1 MATAGKIFSKSVNPV
16 SVFMTP
22 LVAFMIYVFNTLLI
36 NGNVPKYALH
46 EELLDQLQFFIYL
59 SAGIFFISS
68 FGAIRNWFLKLPM
81 LLLISITFLTA
92 LEEINWGQVY
102 FGFYSPDYFV
112 LNNTQSELSIHNL
125 SNLQVYLH
133 SAYIEAG
140 LILSFS
146 WLILKR
152 SKFKLVVPNWYLTS
166 YFLPISIYYSLWE
179 YSRKVDYFILWN
191 QQEYFEFFFSAGIL
205 IWAITLKQKSN
216 KIKLLT

>member
-1 MATAGKIFSKSVNPV
+1 MGKNGSKIINPV

-22 LVAFMIYVFNTLLI
+22 LVAFIIYVFNTLLI
-36 NGNVPKYALH
+36 DGDVPKYALH

-68 FGAIRNWFLKLPM
+68 FRAIRNWFLKLPM

-92 LEEINWGQVY
+92 FEEINWGQVY
-102 FGFYSPDYFV
+102 FDFLSPDYFI
-112 LNNTQSELSIHNL
+112 LNSTQSELSIHNL

-191 QQEYFEFFFSAGIL
+191 QQEYFEFFFSVGIL

>member
-1 MATAGKIFSKSVNPV
+1 MGKNVSKIINPV

-22 LVAFMIYVFNTLLI
+22 LVAFIIYVFNTLLI
-36 NGNVPKYALH
+36 DGDVPKYALH

-68 FGAIRNWFLKLPM
+68 FRAIRNWFLKLPM

-102 FGFYSPDYFV
+102 FGFYSPDYFF

-146 WLILKR
+146 WLILKKSR
-152 SKFKLVVPNWYLTS
+152 FKLVVPNWYLTS

-191 QQEYFEFFFSAGIL
+191 QQEYFEFFFSVGIL

>member
-1 MATAGKIFSKSVNPV
+1 MGKNVSKIINPV

-22 LVAFMIYVFNTLLI
+22 LVAFIIYVFNTLLI
-36 NGNVPKYALH
+36 DGDVPKYALH

-68 FGAIRNWFLKLPM
+68 FRAIRNWFLKLPM

-92 LEEINWGQVY
+92 FEEINWGQVY
-102 FGFYSPDYFV
+102 FDFLSPDYFI
-112 LNNTQSELSIHNL
+112 LNSTQSELSIHNL

-191 QQEYFEFFFSAGIL
+191 QQEYFEFFFSVGIL

>member
-1 MATAGKIFSKSVNPV
+1 MGKNVSKIINPV

-22 LVAFMIYVFNTLLI
+22 LVAFIIYVFNTLLI
-36 NGNVPKYALH
+36 DGDVPKYALH

-68 FGAIRNWFLKLPM
+68 FRAIRNWFLKLPM

-133 SAYIEAG
+133 STYIEAG

-152 SKFKLVVPNWYLTS
+152 CKFKLVVPNWYLTS